1 LHAKQPLLCFNDNAT
16 GPVAIDD
23 RDSKVTEDKR
33 MPFIPA
39 IIEAAVGIG
48 EAVAAGAE
56 AAATAGAAAGA
67 EAGAVGAEAGAVGAE
82 AGAVGGEAGAVGG
95 EAGAVGGE
103 AGEVG
108 GEGASSARSLTD
120 IGKDVYQGA
129 KKAHDIYDKVSDI
142 TNNNGNNNSQGN
154 VGIHPL
160 ASAIDSMSGGSSV
173 GDSDSLFQNHEN
185 VSEGPSQETSGPYRA
200 ALPEPGNVGVAPED
214 NSGSL
219 ADIGQIHGS
228 GNMRI

>member
-1 LHAKQPLLCFNDNAT
+1 
-16 GPVAIDD
+16 
-23 RDSKVTEDKR
+23 

-48 EAVAAGAE
+48 EAVAGAAAGAAAD
-56 AAATAGAAAGA
+56 AAATAGTVGA
-67 EAGAVGAEAGAVGAE
+67 EAGAVGAEAGSVGAE

-95 EAGAVGGE
+95 EAGSVGGE

-108 GEGASSARSLTD
+108 GEGSSSARTLTD
-120 IGKDVYQGA
+120 IGKDVYKGA

-142 TNNNGNNNSQGN
+142 TNNNNGNNNSQGN
-154 VGIHPL
+154 VGVHPL

-173 GDSDSLFQNHEN
+173 GDSDSLFQNPES
-185 VSEGPSQETSGPYRA
+185 VSGGPSQETATPHGA
-200 ALPEPGNVGVAPED
+200 ALPEAGNIGAAPEED
-214 NSGSL
+214 SGSL
-219 ADIGQIHGS
+219 ADIGSIRSS